1 MQKLCVTT
9 VHVVAVE
16 VQGCTLTNWG
26 GGGAYQ
32 GTQKFMNEL
41 ELLVSFSYFK
51 STLLLTTCT
60 LYSQ

>member
-26 GGGAYQ
+26 GGGGY
-32 GTQKFMNEL
+32 NL
-41 ELLVSFSYFK
+41 EHSKVHE
-51 STLLLTTCT
+51 
-60 LYSQ
+60 